1 MNEKSFPEWKKKLAE
16 ILKEHPDIGD
26 RMTGKVEINLNVG
39 GITDVYVN
47 KRLK

>member
-1 MNEKSFPEWKKKLAE
+1 MDEKAFIEWKKKLAE
-16 ILKEHPDIGD
+16 VLRKHPNIGD
-26 RMTGKVEINLNVG
+26 KMTGKVEVNLNVG